1 MSRLPHET
9 VLRVVGTGPE
19 LASLRR
25 QARELRLGGRVKFLG
40 HVAFDRLAGE
50 YRRADVFCLPSRQ
63 EAFGIVF
70 LEAMAA
76 GLPIVA
82 ARAAAV
88 PEVVAD
94 GVCGILVPT
103 ASPDEL
109 AQALNRLLSSAEER
123 CRMGEAG
130 RRRAPLY
137 DVSLVATRFLEAVG
151 LASPP

>member
-1 MSRLPHET
+1 VE
-9 VLRVVGTGPE
+9 
-19 LASLRR
+19 
-25 QARELRLGGRVKFLG
+25 FLG

-88 PEVVAD
+88 PEVVPD
-94 GVCGILVPT
+94 GVCGILVP
-103 ASPDEL
+103 AGRPDEL
-109 AQALNRLLSSAEER
+109 AHALNHLLSSAEER
-123 CRMGEAG
+123 RRMGEAG
-130 RRRAPLY
+130 RRHAQLY
-137 DVSLVATRFLEAVG
+137 DVSLIAPRFLAAVG
-151 LASPP
+151 LASPA